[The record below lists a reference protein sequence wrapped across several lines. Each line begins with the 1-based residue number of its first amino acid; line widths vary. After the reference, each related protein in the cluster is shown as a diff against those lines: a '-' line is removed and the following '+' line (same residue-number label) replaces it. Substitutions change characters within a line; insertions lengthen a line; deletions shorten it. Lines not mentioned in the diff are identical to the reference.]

1 MAFLLP
7 IDIGTRRIDLVWVI
21 AKSFTLGPCTFPVID
36 SEPLRLLLRLE
47 VICFAKNEPI
57 ECPVHFLSLD
67 VGNAR
72 MVAFSRSLPSKSLSS
87 IFCKLISI
95 Q

>member
-1 MAFLLP
+1 MAFLLS
-7 IDIGTRRIDLVWVI
+7 IDLVGGSSTQRRIDLVWVI

-72 MVAFSRSLPSKSLSS
+72 MVAFSRSHPRV
-87 IFCKLISI
+87 F
-95 Q
+95 QAFFAN